1 MLIHTFQHIK
11 GISSKR
17 ELKLW
22 KSGVFTWDD
31 LKALRPEQLPL
42 FKKFNNEHEY
52 SLTAL
57 SKLALERKDVDF
69 FAKCLS
75 RREYYRVAL
84 AFPEETL
91 FLDIETTG
99 LSRYYDTITLVGW
112 SKGKEYGLFIKGD
125 KDKSLRSAMSN
136 SKVIVTFNGSIFDLP
151 FIRKEF
157 QDISIPICHI
167 DLRFFARRVGLS
179 GGQKDIEKIL
189 NVKRPKNISDIK
201 GETAVLLW
209 YKYREGSMSALK
221 QLILYNHA
229 DIEGMKVIFDIV
241 VKRLLDKEQLPFLVK
256 KIHAFTK
263 KRSKIKWSKTNLR
276 TNNGIR
282 IRPYKGKTGPVISLK
297 ELTSPFA
304 KNDLKIVGIDLT
316 GSEKRPS
323 GWCFLDYNRATTKLL
338 SSDTEIIEET
348 MALHP
353 ILVSIDSP
361 LSIPKGRISVDDDD
375 PGRDKYGIMRYCE
388 RLLKKRG
395 VNVYPS
401 LIPSMQK
408 LTARGILLSNHFRS
422 LGIPVI
428 ESYPGAAQDIMGI
441 PRKRISLE
449 FLNKGLKKFGV
460 KGDYIKKPVNHD
472 ELDAITSAIVG
483 LFFWSGKFE
492 ALGNKDEEYLIIPDL
507 ETNPD
512 KWRKRQVIGL
522 SGQICAGK
530 TTIGNFLELKGFNY
544 GRYSLVLEKLL
555 MERNVEPSRQN
566 IQQIGEKI
574 YKKPGQRWLCQK
586 LLQMLPDSGDI
597 VVDGMRHPEDHAYMI
612 ETFGPGFLH
621 VLIDAP
627 ENIRLERYI
636 ANGYNSSDFTVAIS
650 HPVEANIKKMSFLAH
665 TIVDNSS
672 NLKRFK
678 NKMVNTLNLKTNK
691 KIGKS

>member
-1 MLIHTFQHIK
+1 MLINTFQHIK
-11 GISSKR
+11 GISHKR

-57 SKLALERKDVDF
+57 SKLALEKKDADF

-75 RREYYRVAL
+75 RREYYRIAL

-99 LSRYYDTITLVGW
+99 LSRYYDTITLIGW
-112 SKGKEYGLFIKGD
+112 SKGKEYGVFIKGD
-125 KDKSLRSAMSN
+125 SDKALRSVLSN
-136 SKVIVTFNGSIFDLP
+136 SKAIVTFNGSIFDLP

-157 QDISIPICHI
+157 KDINIPTCHI

-179 GGQKDIEKIL
+179 GGQKEIEKIL
-189 NVKRPKNISDIK
+189 EVKRPRNISDIEGK
-201 GETAVLLW
+201 TAALLS
-209 YKYREGSMSALK
+209 YQYRWGSLSALK
-221 QLILYNHA
+221 RLITYNHA

-241 VKRLLDKEQLPFLVK
+241 VKRLLEKEQIPFVLK
-256 KIHAFTK
+256 SIQKFTK
-263 KRSKIKWSKTNLR
+263 KRSKIKWSKTQLR
-276 TNNGIR
+276 TSNGIQ
-282 IRPYKGKTGPVISLK
+282 IRPYKGKSGPIISLK
-297 ELTSPFA
+297 KLISPFA
-304 KNDLKIVGIDLT
+304 KTDLKIVGIDLT

-323 GWCFLDYNRATTKLL
+323 GWCFLDNNHATTKLL
-338 SSDTEIIEET
+338 GSDTEIIEET
-348 MALHP
+348 TALRP

-408 LTARGILLSNHFRS
+408 LTARGILLSSHFRS

-441 PRKRISLE
+441 PRKGLSLE
-449 FLNKGLKKFGV
+449 LLSKGLEKFGV
-460 KGDYIKKPVNHD
+460 KGNYIKKPANHD

-492 ALGNKDEEYLIIPDL
+492 ALGNEEEEYLIIPDL
-507 ETNPD
+507 KTNPD
-512 KWRKRQVIGL
+512 EWRKRQVIGL
-522 SGQICAGK
+522 SGPICSGK
-530 TTIGNFLELKGFNY
+530 TTIGNFLKRKGFNY

-555 MERNVEPSRQN
+555 MERNIDLSRQN
-566 IQQIGEKI
+566 IQRIGQKI
-574 YKKPGQRWLCQK
+574 NKKPGQKWLCQK
-586 LLQMLPDSGDI
+586 LLQMLPDFGDI
-597 VVDGMRHPEDHAYMI
+597 VIDGMRHPEDHAYMI

-621 VLIDAP
+621 VHIDTP
-627 ENIRLERYI
+627 KNIRLERYI
-636 ANGYNSSDFTVAIS
+636 SNGYNSKDFSAAIS
-650 HPVEANIKKMSFLAH
+650 HPVEANIKKMYNLAH
-665 TIVDNSS
+665 IIVDNSS
-672 NLKRFK
+672 NRKRFK
-678 NKMVNTLNLKTNK
+678 NEMMNAINLKTNK
-691 KIGKS
+691 KRGKS